1 MLKVNFG
8 RVYVELCDPISV
20 RNCINGIGKTNL
32 ELPIKRQQAVI
43 TLGKQIIYKMTDRLV
58 ILSTGIVSCVLLMN
72 RKGITEDN
80 LIKFVNWIAKYI
92 LKKGY
97 RIGGINENSSA
108 IAVRNAIT
116 YLEEITTK
124 TKKNIFELQ
133 ISAGEDFQ
141 KILML
146 SYYRNT
152 IVHTFLPE
160 AFVSCALAAFGA
172 QLSTKEGVK
181 IARLYEETVF
191 LTNLLSEEYL
201 IPYNLQDSETFKLCV
216 RKM

>member
-1 MLKVNFG
+1 M
-8 RVYVELCDPISV
+8 D
-20 RNCINGIGKTNL
+20 GIGRKNL
-32 ELPIKRQQAVI
+32 EVPAKRQQSVA
-43 TLGKQIIYKMTDRLV
+43 TLAKQIIYKMTDRLV

-80 LIKFVNWIAKYI
+80 LIKSVNWIAKYI

-108 IAVRNAIT
+108 IAVRNAIS

-172 QLSTKEGVK
+172 QLSTK
-181 IARLYEETVF
+181 
-191 LTNLLSEEYL
+191 
-201 IPYNLQDSETFKLCV
+201 
-216 RKM
+216 

>member
-1 MLKVNFG
+1 M
-8 RVYVELCDPISV
+8 D
-20 RNCINGIGKTNL
+20 GIGRKNL
-32 ELPIKRQQAVI
+32 EVPAKRKQAVA
-43 TLGKQIIYKMTDRLV
+43 TLAKQIIYKMTDRLV

-80 LIKFVNWIAKYI
+80 LIKSVNWIAKYI

-133 ISAGEDFQ
+133 ISAG
-141 KILML
+141 
-146 SYYRNT
+146 
-152 IVHTFLPE
+152 
-160 AFVSCALAAFGA
+160 
-172 QLSTKEGVK
+172 
-181 IARLYEETVF
+181 
-191 LTNLLSEEYL
+191 
-201 IPYNLQDSETFKLCV
+201 
-216 RKM
+216 